1 MESRQFHV
9 DHLTLNNQDLY
20 HPDQTPLDKFYHWET
35 STPHSNFLRQP
46 IAGQWHTW
54 TYQQAANEIRR
65 IAASLKEM
73 NLAPKSNIAILSKN
87 CAHWI
92 MADMAIWMAGHVS
105 VPVYPTLSA
114 DGIRYIL
121 GHSES
126 KAIFIGK
133 LDDFS
138 KQQDGVPSTIK
149 QIRFPFYGAGNGI
162 EWDALLKTEPL
173 KENFRASADDISS
186 IMYSSGTTGT
196 PKGVMIPFRAMN
208 FVGETMASTL
218 IKQPEQ
224 FFSYLPLSHIAEKAY
239 LGMGALYSG
248 SSIAFTESLDKFA
261 ANLMEIQPTIF
272 GGVPR
277 IFAKLQEGVLSK
289 LPQKKL
295 DTLLSIP
302 ILSSII
308 KKTIRKKLGFARLKV
323 IVGGAAPIPVS
334 VLEWFSKIGVN
345 IAELYGMTENCG
357 FSHGD
362 HGKNIRFGTVGR
374 TWEDVEAKL
383 SDEGEILMKHP
394 GLMKGYFKD
403 PQTTAA
409 SFTSDGFLKTGDKGV
424 IDNDGYLTITGRIK
438 DQFKTDKAKYV
449 SPGPIETKL
458 LANKDIEQVCVVGMG
473 IPQPIALI
481 TLSGAGKAKSKN
493 EIDESLSAT
502 IKSVNP
508 SLEHFERLEKAV
520 ILNEEWTIENG
531 LMTPSLKV
539 KRNEIEKIHLKK
551 YPLWYKEQPF
561 VVWDQSFH

>member
-1 MESRQFHV
+1 LHNPE
-9 DHLTLNNQDLY
+9 
-20 HPDQTPLDKFYHWET
+20 QTPLDKFYHWET
-35 STPHSNFLRQP
+35 STPKSNFLRQP
-46 IAGQWHTW
+46 IAGTWHTW
-54 TYQQAANEIRR
+54 TYAEAGDTIRR
-65 IAASLKEM
+65 VASSLKAM
-73 NLAPKSNIAILSKN
+73 ALPPKSNIAILSKN

-92 MADMAIWMAGHVS
+92 MADFAIGMAGHVS

-114 DGIRYIL
+114 EAIGYIL
-121 GHSES
+121 EHSEV
-126 KAIFIGK
+126 KVIFVGK

-138 KQQDGVPSTIK
+138 KQESGVPSSAR
-149 QIRFPFYGAGNGI
+149 QIRFPHYGAGTGI
-162 EWDALLKTEPL
+162 EWDTLLKADPITENVHPSPDDL
-173 KENFRASADDISS
+173 SA

-208 FVGETMASTL
+208 FVGETMAMNL

-248 SSIAFTESLDKFA
+248 SSIAFTESLDKFG

-302 ILSSII
+302 IVSSII
-308 KKTIRKKLGFARLKV
+308 KRTIRKKLGFGRLKI

-334 VLEWFSKIGVN
+334 ILEWFSKLGIN

-362 HGKNIRFGTVGR
+362 HGNNFRFGTVGR
-374 TWEDVEAKL
+374 PWKGIEAKV
-383 SDEGEILMKHP
+383 SDEGEILVKHP
-394 GLMKGYFKD
+394 GLMQGYYKD
-403 PQTTAA
+403 PETTAQT
-409 SFTSDGFLKTGDKGV
+409 FTNDGFLKTGDKGV
-424 IDNDGYLTITGRIK
+424 IDREGYLTITGRIK
-438 DQFKTDKAKYV
+438 DQFKTDKAKFV
-449 SPGPIETKL
+449 APGPIETKL

-473 IPQPIALI
+473 IPQPIALVI
-481 TLSGAGKAKSKN
+481 LSAAGKAKPK
-493 EIDESLSAT
+493 DEVLKSLTKT
-502 IKSVNP
+502 IEGVNP

-539 KRNEIEKIHLKK
+539 KRNEIEKIHLKN
-551 YPLWYKEQPF
+551 YPMWYKEKSS
-561 VVWDQSFH
+561 VVWLS